1 MDYARCKDLPRTAAT
16 HTNRTARN
24 RARLIR
30 ACSYT
35 GRPARRRTED
45 RLQISRYRCAKA
57 LPREEAACK
66 HDSGRQKSVASPP
79 ARRQVRRAS
88 PLARAERRALREG
101 SVHDRPP
108 RPLADRSLACLALR
122 GRQWARR
129 MVAGGDGNRGRCYV
143 TESGSWPYHAP
154 PYLAPPRQSEKLRRV
169 LTNRCAR
176 F

>member
-1 MDYARCKDLPRTAAT
+1 MCYVRCKDPPHTAST
-16 HTNRTARN
+16 HTIRTARN
-24 RARLIR
+24 RARLSG

-35 GRPARRRTED
+35 AQPARRRTVD

-57 LPREEAACK
+57 LPREEATCK
-66 HDSGRQKSVASPP
+66 HDSGRQESAASPP
-79 ARRQVRRAS
+79 PRRQARRAS

-108 RPLADRSLACLALR
+108 RPLADRSLARLALR

-154 PYLAPPRQSEKLRRV
+154 PYLATPRQSEKLRRV